1 MKIAVLAGGTST
13 EREVSLV
20 SGMEVYKALKAK
32 GHSVVLVDVYLGC
45 PGVDPEKVFELDRDW
60 TAGIKA
66 IGEESP
72 ELDEIKA
79 LRADGDKHFCGP
91 NIMEICEASDIVF
104 MALHGANGEDGK
116 LQAMFELNGIAYT
129 GEDHVSSAV
138 CMDKALGR
146 AVMAAAGVPVP
157 KGRELRIG
165 EDPSKIEY
173 PAVVKVNNGGSSVGV
188 YFVDNDKE
196 FADAIDKAKKYC
208 DRVVIEKRII
218 GREFTCGLIDGKA
231 LPIVEIKPIEGGYD
245 YKNKYQPGKTN
256 EICPAPLDEEQTLKI
271 QRCAEKAGKALH
283 LNVYARLDFLMDG
296 DGEIYCLEAN
306 TLPGMTPVSLIPQE
320 AAAVGMGFGDL
331 CEKIIEVSLKAR
343 QTDH

>member
-1 MKIAVLAGGTST
+1 MKIVVLAGGTST

-20 SGMEVYKALKAK
+20 SGMEVYKALKAG
-32 GHSVVLVDVYLGC
+32 GHKVVLTDVYLGC
-45 PGVDPEKVFELDRDW
+45 PDVDPQKVFDMDRDW
-60 TAGIKA
+60 TEGIKA

-79 LRADGDKHFCGP
+79 LRPDGDKHFCGP
-91 NIMEICEASDIVF
+91 NVMEICAGADVVF

-157 KGRELRIG
+157 EGRELRLG
-165 EDPSKIEY
+165 EDPGKVEY

-188 YFVDNDKE
+188 YFVENDAE
-196 FADAIDKAKKYC
+196 LQDALIKAKKYC
-208 DRVVIEKRII
+208 DRVVIEKKIT
-218 GREFTCGLIDGKA
+218 GREFTCGLIDGRA
-231 LPIVEIKPIEGGYD
+231 LPLVEIRPIEGGYD

-256 EICPAPLDEEQTLKI
+256 EICPAPLDEESTLKI
-271 QRCAEKAGKALH
+271 QRYAEQAGRALH
-283 LNVYARLDFLMDG
+283 LNVYARLDFLMDQ
-296 DGEIYCLEAN
+296 DGNIFCLEAN

-320 AAAVGMGFGDL
+320 AAAVGMDFKTL

-343 QTDH
+343 NS